1 MNDFAEQFNTINK
14 AIVEASVRFAK
25 TSFDNSER
33 IVALN
38 VEAAKHSFDEN
49 TKSIKAL
56 SDVKDPQ
63 DLIALRTKLNE
74 SAVEK
79 ASGYTRHLL
88 DLANEAQAEFTK
100 IAEENWAQI
109 NKNINATVDQMSK
122 SAPAGSEAVFT
133 ALKSGLVAGTSAVD
147 NLNKASKQF
156 AGVAQANLKAA
167 TQQAVNATSKARK
180 GK

>member
-1 MNDFAEQFNTINK
+1 MNNFAEQFNTINK

-56 SDVKDPQ
+56 NDVKDPQ
-63 DLIALRTKLNE
+63 DLLALRTKLNE

-88 DLANEAQAEFTK
+88 DLATEAQAEFTK

-109 NKNINATVDQMSK
+109 NKNINSSVDQMSK
-122 SAPAGSEAVFT
+122 SAPAGSEVIFT
-133 ALKSGLVAGTSAVD
+133 ALKSGLVAGSSAVE
-147 NLNKASKQF
+147 NMNKASKQF
-156 AGVAQANLKAA
+156 AGVAQANFKAA
-167 TQQAVNATSKARK
+167 TQQAANVASKGRK
-180 GK
+180 AK

>member
-1 MNDFAEQFNTINK
+1 MNNFAEQFSSINK

-25 TSFDNSER
+25 TSFENSER

-56 SDVKDPQ
+56 NDVKDPQ

-88 DLANEAQAEFTK
+88 DLANEAQAEFSK
-100 IAEENWAQI
+100 IAEENWALI
-109 NKNINATVDQMSK
+109 NKNINTTVDQMSK
-122 SAPAGSEAVFT
+122 SAPAGSEVVFN

-147 NLNKASKQF
+147 NMNKASKQF
-156 AGVAQANLKAA
+156 AGVAQANFKAA
-167 TQQAVNATSKARK
+167 SQQAVNATSKARK
-180 GK
+180 AK

>member
-1 MNDFAEQFNTINK
+1 MNNFAEQFNTINK

-100 IAEENWAQI
+100 IAEENWAHI
-109 NKNINATVDQMSK
+109 NKNINATVDQLSK
-122 SAPAGSEAVFT
+122 SAPAGSEGVFT
-133 ALKSGLVAGTSAVD
+133 ALKSGLVAGSSAVE
-147 NLNKASKQF
+147 NMNKASKQF
-156 AGVAQANLKAA
+156 AGVAQANFKAA
-167 TQQAVNATSKARK
+167 TEQAVNATGKARK
-180 GK
+180 VK